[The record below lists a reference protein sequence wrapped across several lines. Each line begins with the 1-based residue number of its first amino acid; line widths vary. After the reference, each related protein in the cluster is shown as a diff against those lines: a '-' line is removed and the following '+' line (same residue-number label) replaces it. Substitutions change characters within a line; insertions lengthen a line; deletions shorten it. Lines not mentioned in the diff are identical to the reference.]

1 MTNSDGGDLEGSIVP
16 DIAIEGVLYDV
27 KTVAATTEHYAP
39 HHIEHYV
46 KMEHKRG
53 NAPVDRRARL
63 VNGQY
68 LKKAHNLDVKY
79 NSVGGVE
86 CGPMENTIRNRGEV
100 CGLAFGSVGEASADV
115 HRLARVCADEIAGK
129 RFRKGLIDADS
140 VEDAAA
146 MIQAQ
151 IYREW
156 GVAIVKG
163 RAECLLALLE
173 CTVPNA
179 SPRSKVACGKSRD
192 KLIERANVAH
202 CSGGFAEA
210 VQLRRRY
217 AVMKEAARARRR

>member
-1 MTNSDGGDLEGSIVP
+1 MTARIDACVKGQPSVSLMVKHRESALLRCLATSRRTLARVHNS
-16 DIAIEGVLYDV
+16 
-27 KTVAATTEHYAP
+27 
-39 HHIEHYV
+39 
-46 KMEHKRG
+46 
-53 NAPVDRRARL
+53 
-63 VNGQY
+63 
-68 LKKAHNLDVKY
+68 
-79 NSVGGVE
+79 
-86 CGPMENTIRNRGEV
+86 
-100 CGLAFGSVGEASADV
+100 SADV

-129 RFRKGLIDADS
+129 QFRKGLIDADS

-210 VQLRRRY
+210 VLLRRRY

>member
-1 MTNSDGGDLEGSIVP
+1 
-16 DIAIEGVLYDV
+16 
-27 KTVAATTEHYAP
+27 
-39 HHIEHYV
+39 
-46 KMEHKRG
+46 
-53 NAPVDRRARL
+53 
-63 VNGQY
+63 
-68 LKKAHNLDVKY
+68 
-79 NSVGGVE
+79 
-86 CGPMENTIRNRGEV
+86 
-100 CGLAFGSVGEASADV
+100 
-115 HRLARVCADEIAGK
+115 
-129 RFRKGLIDADS
+129 
-140 VEDAAA
+140 

-210 VQLRRRY
+210 VLLRRRY
-217 AVMKEAARARRR
+217 AVMKTRHALAADESATRGVSPPARAGAPPTSPSTVTSTGIPPPPTGYAIPALRQI

>member
-1 MTNSDGGDLEGSIVP
+1 LCTEGLGGEQVQKVWDTLTDADGGDLEGSIVP
-16 DIAIEGVLYDV
+16 DIAIEDVLYDV

-39 HHIEHYV
+39 GHIEAYM
-46 KMEHKRG
+46 KAEHKRG

-86 CGPMENTIRNRGEV
+86 CGPMENTIRSRGEV
-100 CGLAFGSVGEASADV
+100 CGLAFGSAGEASADV

-129 RFRKGLIDADS
+129 QFRKGLIDADS

-179 SPRSKVACGKSRD
+179 SPRSKVACGASRD

-202 CSGGFAEA
+202 CS
-210 VQLRRRY
+210 
-217 AVMKEAARARRR
+217 

>member
-1 MTNSDGGDLEGSIVP
+1 MGNNRTRWHDTCQRAVLDTARNAGLRVEEGLVIQLCTEGLGG
-16 DIAIEGVLYDV
+16 
-27 KTVAATTEHYAP
+27 
-39 HHIEHYV
+39 
-46 KMEHKRG
+46 
-53 NAPVDRRARL
+53 
-63 VNGQY
+63 
-68 LKKAHNLDVKY
+68 
-79 NSVGGVE
+79 
-86 CGPMENTIRNRGEV
+86 
-100 CGLAFGSVGEASADV
+100 
-115 HRLARVCADEIAGK
+115 
-129 RFRKGLIDADS
+129 
-140 VEDAAA
+140 EDAAA

-210 VQLRRRY
+210 VLLRRRY

>member
-1 MTNSDGGDLEGSIVP
+1 MCT
-16 DIAIEGVLYDV
+16 AAA
-27 KTVAATTEHYAP
+27 AAT
-39 HHIEHYV
+39 
-46 KMEHKRG
+46 
-53 NAPVDRRARL
+53 
-63 VNGQY
+63 
-68 LKKAHNLDVKY
+68 KAFALCCLSRHP
-79 NSVGGVE
+79 SV
-86 CGPMENTIRNRGEV
+86 
-100 CGLAFGSVGEASADV
+100 LQAAS
-115 HRLARVCADEIAGK
+115 
-129 RFRKGLIDADS
+129 DA
-140 VEDAAA
+140 
-146 MIQAQ
+146 AQ